1 MIRASKGK
9 LAVLTAFSLISILA
23 TIAWANW
30 YKPIIRVGPRIA
42 SANYMLPAPVPG
54 LRLHVINTSMNR
66 MSWFAVG
73 NVRPWRPNP
82 VFVLEHPAQGL
93 IVFDT
98 GFSEQIAERGE
109 FAVRFVIESIARR
122 DRMIDE
128 QMRGIGLDPSA
139 VKFVIISHLH
149 GDHTG
154 RANAFPNAELVGG
167 PATAA
172 ALADLAPS
180 VPHRSID
187 FRSGTELPPFD
198 ASLDLFG
205 DGSVTLLPGGG
216 HTREDLMAM
225 LALPGGPALL
235 AGDAI
240 VHRDWLDSDDVQ
252 RIAVDVDRAAVV
264 RNQVRALVQGLPRLA
279 LFPGHDL
286 PPEIQRDDIV
296 IHAPDWF
303 QLPGW

>member
-1 MIRASKGK
+1 MTKASKGK
-9 LAVLTAFSLISILA
+9 LTALIALSLISILA
-23 TIAWANW
+23 AIAWVNW
-30 YKPIIRVGPRIA
+30 YRPMIRVGPRIA
-42 SANYMLPAPVPG
+42 ATNYMLPPPVAG
-54 LRLHVINTSMNR
+54 LRLHVFNTSMNR

-73 NVRPWRPNP
+73 SVRPWRPNP

-98 GFSEQIAERGE
+98 GFSQEIAEQGK
-109 FAVRFVIESIARR
+109 FAVRFLIESVSRR

-128 QMRGIGLDPSA
+128 QMRVAGLDPSA
-139 VKFVIISHLH
+139 VKIVIISHLH

-154 RANAFPNAELVGG
+154 RVNAFPNAELIGG
-167 PATAA
+167 PTSAD
-172 ALADLAPS
+172 ALEELAPNT
-180 VPHRSID
+180 PRRAID
-187 FRSGTELPPFD
+187 FWSTELAPFD

-216 HTREDLMAM
+216 HTSEDLMAV

-240 VHRDWLDSDDVQ
+240 VHRDWLNSDDIQ
-252 RIAVDVDRAAVV
+252 RVAVDPDRAAVV
-264 RNQVRALVQGLPRLA
+264 RNQVRALVQGVPKLA

-286 PPEIQRDDIV
+286 PPSIQHADIV
-296 IHAPDWF
+296 IHQPDWF
-303 QLPGW
+303 QLGAW